1 LSTGIARRFD
11 SGPERTERRTM
22 GLLEAL
28 QKYIDAEEAKD
39 PEIIDG
45 TNIKDVLDVVDLSIA
60 HSPVIPFRAPDH
72 VSPAES
78 LRGAVEAIETEGGGY
93 ILRDRIKTA
102 EHLQRTTTMGT
113 DIHSI
118 AQVQVDGKWRTVA
131 VGIGGDPRSYNM
143 FAMLADVRNGYG
155 FAGIKTSDSFPVI
168 HERRGLPSDL
178 ALNEDGDSLTIKSED
193 LLLSWDYGADALGS
207 KVLKVQLVAPA
218 QPMPLSGGG
227 EQG

>member
-1 LSTGIARRFD
+1 
-11 SGPERTERRTM
+11 
-22 GLLEAL
+22 
-28 QKYIDAEEAKD
+28 
-39 PEIIDG
+39 
-45 TNIKDVLDVVDLSIA
+45 
-60 HSPVIPFRAPDH
+60 
-72 VSPAES
+72 
-78 LRGAVEAIETEGGGY
+78 
-93 ILRDRIKTA
+93 
-102 EHLQRTTTMGT
+102 MGT

-155 FAGIKTSDSFPVI
+155 FAGIKTSDPFPVI

-207 KVLKVQLVAPA
+207 KVLKVQLW
-218 QPMPLSGGG
+218 MGDHSHSWCLLSELESFVERIASKHQSTLYGVIDRTEYDAAKKEGRQFKDWCG
-227 EQG
+227 DVYGPNVVKATEAEYAIKPDSITHVSAEWKESALECSRLGSIMEALREIAAVCNVPPDSVRYVYGFDS

>member
-1 LSTGIARRFD
+1 MSTGIARWFD

-93 ILRDRIKTA
+93 ILRDCP
-102 EHLQRTTTMGT
+102 TMT
-113 DIHSI
+113 H
-118 AQVQVDGKWRTVA
+118 
-131 VGIGGDPRSYNM
+131 
-143 FAMLADVRNGYG
+143 
-155 FAGIKTSDSFPVI
+155 PV
-168 HERRGLPSDL
+168 S
-178 ALNEDGDSLTIKSED
+178 
-193 LLLSWDYGADALGS
+193 ADALKRMRARYLLTRGA
-207 KVLKVQLVAPA
+207 VMRPRMDALFRRIAA
-218 QPMPLSGGG
+218 Q
-227 EQG
+227 

>member
-1 LSTGIARRFD
+1 
-11 SGPERTERRTM
+11 M

-93 ILRDRIKTA
+93 ILRDCP
-102 EHLQRTTTMGT
+102 TMT
-113 DIHSI
+113 H
-118 AQVQVDGKWRTVA
+118 
-131 VGIGGDPRSYNM
+131 
-143 FAMLADVRNGYG
+143 
-155 FAGIKTSDSFPVI
+155 PV
-168 HERRGLPSDL
+168 S
-178 ALNEDGDSLTIKSED
+178 
-193 LLLSWDYGADALGS
+193 ADALKRMRARYLLTRGAVMRPRMDARGLRAGS
-207 KVLKVQLVAPA
+207 IPAPSTQTEEEPWPQKHRSLNTFA
-218 QPMPLSGGG
+218 N
-227 EQG
+227 